1 MKIFEAFDRC
11 GDEDSPFIEC
21 GFNDAPTQNTKKQL
35 SICGHLGL
43 SVAEIFSDQWQIKK
57 AEPRILTA
65 EEWIRKK
72 HYIKNNP
79 HPMYKKYD
87 IDDIADAFNAGD
99 KNGQLREW
107 LRTEQVEL
115 RNSIKSILLEPD
127 YKILNKLKK
136 LFKDLKPPIMD

>member
-1 MKIFEAFDRC
+1 
-11 GDEDSPFIEC
+11 
-21 GFNDAPTQNTKKQL
+21 
-35 SICGHLGL
+35 
-43 SVAEIFSDQWQIKK
+43 
-57 AEPRILTA
+57 
-65 EEWIRKK
+65 
-72 HYIKNNP
+72 
-79 HPMYKKYD
+79 MYKKYD